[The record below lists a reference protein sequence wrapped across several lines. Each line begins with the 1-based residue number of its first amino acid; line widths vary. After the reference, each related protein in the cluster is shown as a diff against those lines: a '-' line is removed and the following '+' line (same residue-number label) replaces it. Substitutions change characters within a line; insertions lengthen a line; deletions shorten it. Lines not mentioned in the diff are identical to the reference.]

1 MTNPLIEKF
10 YELHPEK
17 KEKPKPPKIEDY
29 KGEKTI
35 ADKLK
40 ELRDTS
46 TISVANPNSL
56 TINSNGSNYINATNA
71 SVSVKPKALQTYD
84 VDVCKDTFL
93 QIAERVKQGD
103 ARITCVK
110 LNRELVSGYPT
121 GLRQT
126 FTFEV
131 QY

>member
-1 MTNPLIEKF
+1 MTNSLIEKF
-10 YELHPEK
+10 YELRPEK

-56 TINSNGSNYINATNA
+56 ITKSNYISATNA

>member
-17 KEKPKPPKIEDY
+17 KEKPKPEEIKTTPTKDELEALAPYVNTTSNKI
-29 KGEKTI
+29 T
-35 ADKLK
+35 
-40 ELRDTS
+40 
-46 TISVANPNSL
+46 V
-56 TINSNGSNYINATNA
+56 NSNGSNYINATNA

-103 ARITCVK
+103 ARVTCVTIDRK
-110 LNRELVSGYPT
+110 LASGYPT
-121 GLRQT
+121 RLRQT